1 MSVYIA
7 KQTEM
12 KFLLCCSDYFPSI
25 GGVQEVVRQI
35 AEGLVARG
43 HDVTVAT
50 SFLSERSSSMHNG
63 VLIRD
68 FKIAGNL
75 ATGIKGD
82 IDEYNNFVLS
92 TEWDAILVK
101 AAQQWTFDVLW
112 PILDKITARKIFIPC
127 GFSKLQDPSYANYFK
142 ELTQVLFKWDHLV
155 FYSDTYQDIRF
166 VQALNYKN
174 YTVLPNGA
182 SEVEFNRPADPEFT
196 ERVGIEPEAKVL
208 LTVGSLTGLKGHLEV
223 LQAFSKIK
231 YNKTKLLLI
240 LNGHLHTKLAK
251 PEQAEFRGIFSRLS
265 DKGTYTR
272 LLASASDLIDLFKR
286 LYCLLR
292 SRPVLFIKNALKRI
306 FRLGAVPAGKE
317 LEQILREL
325 IASVNQGTSKRVM
338 LVDLDRE
345 QLVQAYLRADLFL
358 FASRIE
364 CSPLVLYEAA
374 AASTPFLSINVG
386 NAEEI
391 AAWTKA
397 GVVIKT
403 PINKEG
409 LNELCTSEFARKI
422 DELLV
427 QPDLL
432 DSMGVEGR
440 QRWSNYFSWKTLVT
454 HYEEILIGKECT
466 IGNFRH

>member
-1 MSVYIA
+1 
-7 KQTEM
+7 M
-12 KFLLCCSDYFPSI
+12 KFLLCCADYFPSV

-43 HDVTVAT
+43 HDITVAT
-50 SFLSERSSSMHNG
+50 SFFSERSSNTHKG

-68 FKIAGNL
+68 FKITGNL
-75 ATGIKGD
+75 ATGIKGN
-82 IDEYNNFVLS
+82 IEEYRNFVQN

-101 AAQQWTFDVLW
+101 AAQQWSFDALW

-127 GFSKLQDPSYANYFK
+127 GFSKLRDPSYANYFK
-142 ELTQVLFKWDHLV
+142 ALPQVLFKWDHLI

-182 SEVEFNRPADPEFT
+182 SEVEFNRSPDPEFT
-196 ERVGIEPEAKVL
+196 EGVGIEAGAKML

-223 LQAFSKIK
+223 LQAFSKVK
-231 YNKTKLLLI
+231 YSATKLVLI
-240 LNGHLHTKLAK
+240 LNGHLHVKLSK
-251 PEQAEFRGIFSRLS
+251 SEHAESRGIFSRRS
-265 DKGTYTR
+265 NKETHNR
-272 LLASASDLIDLFKR
+272 LLGSASDFIDLFKR
-286 LYCLLR
+286 LFGLFCSQPL
-292 SRPVLFIKNALKRI
+292 LFIKNAFKRI
-306 FRLGAVPAGKE
+306 FRLGAVPEGKE
-317 LEQILREL
+317 LEQVLREL
-325 IASVNQGTSKRVM
+325 IVSVNQGTSKRAM
-338 LVDLDRE
+338 LVDLDRD

-374 AASTPFLSINVG
+374 AAGTPFLSVNVG

-409 LNELCTSEFARKI
+409 LNDLCTSEFARKI